1 MKPMINLTESA
12 ARQIETLR
20 SQTGAGGKTLRI
32 FVEAGGCSGFEYG
45 MTFAEPA
52 PEDVTMASHGVS
64 FNVDASSVAYL
75 DGVTIHFDD
84 GLHGKGF
91 EFQNPNATATCGCGR
106 SFS

>member
-1 MKPMINLTESA
+1 MISLTESA
-12 ARQIETLR
+12 ARQIEQLR
-20 SQTGAGGKTLRI
+20 AQTGAGSKTLRI
-32 FVEAGGCSGFEYG
+32 FVEAGGCSGFEYA

-52 PEDVTMASHGVS
+52 KDDVALSDRGVS
-64 FNVDASSVAYL
+64 FHVDKASVAYL
-75 DGVTIHFDD
+75 EGVTIHFDD